1 MGKHRDVIIDGHS
14 LEYAFGEQ
22 SPLARIYELGGS
34 VLLLG
39 VDNLNNTSLHL
50 AEYRAD
56 YAGKQEVMAAAPMMV
71 DGVRRWME
79 FSDYNWN
86 SDDFTELGVDF
97 GRETGLIASG
107 LVAASAAQLIP
118 QREIVDYAV
127 KWLERKRT

>member
-1 MGKHRDVIIDGHS
+1 M
-14 LEYAFGEQ
+14 
-22 SPLARIYELGGS
+22 
-34 VLLLG
+34 LLLG
-39 VDNLNNTSLHL
+39 VDSLNNTSLHL

-71 DGVRRWME
+71 NGARQWVE

-86 SDDFTELGVDF
+86 SDDFAQLGEDF
-97 GRETGLIASG
+97 ARETGQTASG
-107 LVAASAAQLIP
+107 LIAASAAQLIP